1 MSANKQRS
9 FVFGMATCFAQWTQ
23 SWEI

>member
-9 FVFGMATCFAQWTQ
+9 LVFGMATCFAQWTQ